1 VTDKLGVL
9 CSRTR
14 AGVKVAFLPIFLAF
28 IGLLLPCVALHG
40 QVQTGISGT
49 VADSSGAVIPGA
61 KVTITNTSTG
71 VVSAT
76 TTTSIGTFTV
86 VGLQPGTY
94 SVAADSSGFMNSVGQ
109 VMVEVARISTINIS
123 LQPGSTSQTVNVK
136 ETAITLDTTSPVV
149 GTTLEPELVK
159 DAPIEISGLARQ
171 IDSFSYLAPGVQG
184 SATYHNINGGDTF
197 ENEVQFNGVP
207 VAFVQYQGNQSNLNP
222 PYEAVNEFRVS
233 GSTFDAQYGP
243 GQGAVTFNMASGTN
257 DLHGD
262 AFEIIRNQLF
272 DSDGFFPVRFSPS
285 GKPEPPVNQENNYG
299 FTVGGPVILPHLYK
313 GRNRTF
319 FHFSADWFRQNQAQ
333 NSIGTV
339 PTAAEKSGDFSHF
352 MGVDSAG
359 NQIVVP
365 IYDPTTGMP
374 FPNNKIPSNRISA
387 LATSL
392 LSDIPNPDPGVGV
405 NNGQVSNKLPTIPS
419 VPIRQTLWAYTLDET
434 LTTSQS
440 IHFSQWRDVLNS
452 PTFSFAPIVP
462 ISNPLQ
468 SEATNQ
474 NLGSGFLLNYVKTIN
489 PNLVLTAGADW
500 IGNNISQFNGNTQVN
515 FAGVQGGDTLPL
527 ITFDGQSA
535 STGWGVAGGEFL
547 ECCEGGL
554 TLTNNRLLGIVGV
567 TNMLWT
573 KGRHTTNFGFQV
585 RHDFQDIV
593 DCVFCSGTF
602 NFTQRTTSTP
612 DSSDQNFG
620 YYGSSFASFLLGEVD
635 ATERIFAG
643 EDKLRNKAFAGYA
656 QDSFKVSKRLTV
668 SAGIRWDVFVPFTE
682 NHNNIVYLDRT
693 EPNPGAG
700 GLLGAATKFGDCPGC
715 SGITRAAIHW
725 KNFQPRLG
733 VSYQISPKTVLQAG
747 GYITYLNGGAYEF
760 GTAFTASFMS
770 SQLQG
775 SFLRSSTGSS
785 TPGYGS
791 WDAQTLPAPAPTP
804 FSPTVANGG
813 EIFDF
818 PAVHRNA
825 ATDLDN
831 TTTVG
836 TSPYDQAWNA
846 GVQRE
851 LPWGTFVTVSY
862 VGNRAIHLP
871 TTLELSNQPN
881 PSVLQYGSL
890 LGDNILDPAVVAAG
904 FKPPYPGY
912 VAQYGA
918 AATLEQALTPYPQ
931 LGAYFPAYEMDGT
944 SFYNAL
950 QAQGEKRFSN
960 GVSYL
965 ADITLARNTA
975 NTAVASTP
983 DTFNGMN
990 AYNPRPEYARSPLD
1004 QVYNFKLV
1012 GTYALPFGHG
1022 KRYLNS
1028 TNTFISELVAG
1039 WQISGILEYEGGNPF
1054 GAQNSFNP
1062 VLVNGFDRPNIVPS
1076 VHLKTFSYSRSKA
1089 FFTGKTPTQ
1098 PVQFPTNAFQNTGP
1112 WALGTAVRSYPALRT
1127 PPLRLESFNAIKSF
1141 RIGDHVQASLR
1152 IDYFNAFN
1160 RTQLQSPDNNSLDST
1175 FGQITNLSSQISNR
1189 QGQATFRVEF

>member
-1 VTDKLGVL
+1 VTDRSSYIQ
-9 CSRTR
+9 SRNPDRVTS
-14 AGVKVAFLPIFLAF
+14 VAFSFLA
-28 IGLLLPCVALHG
+28 LLLVPIAASPSLHA
-40 QVQTGISGT
+40 QVQNGISGT
-49 VADSSGAVIPGA
+49 VADTTGSVIVGA
-61 KVTITNTSTG
+61 KITVTNSTTG
-71 VVSAT
+71 VVNT
-76 TTTSIGTFTV
+76 TTTSSAGTFTI
-86 VGLQPGTY
+86 VGLIPGPY
-94 SVAADSSGFMNSVGQ
+94 SAKAESTGFKVAEVK
-109 VMVEVARISTINIS
+109 VIVEVARIATLN
-123 LQPGSTSQTVNVK
+123 LVLTPGATTQTVEIK
-136 ETAITLDTTSPVV
+136 ESTVTLNTTSPEV
-149 GTTLEPELVK
+149 GTTLEPELVS

-272 DSDGFFPVRFSPS
+272 DSAGFLPIRFSPS

-299 FTVGGPVILPHLYK
+299 FTLGGPVVLPHLYH

-333 NSIGTV
+333 TSPGTV
-339 PTAAEKSGDFSHF
+339 PTPAEKAGDFSSYT
-352 MGVDSAG
+352 DSSG
-359 NQIVVP
+359 SVIP
-365 IYDPTTGMP
+365 IYDPKTGQP
-374 FPNNKIPSNRISA
+374 FPNNKIPSGRISA

-392 LSDIPNPDPGVGV
+392 LPDIPNPDPGVGV
-405 NNGQVSNKLPTIPS
+405 NNGQVSNKLPAIPS
-419 VPIRQTLWAYTLDET
+419 IPIRQTLWAYTLDET

-440 IHFSQWRDVLNS
+440 IHFSQWRDQLNS
-452 PTFSFAPIVP
+452 PTFSAAAIVP

-474 NLGSGFLLNYVKTIN
+474 NLGTGFLLNYVKTIN
-489 PNLVLTAGADW
+489 PNLVLTAGADS
-500 IGNNISQFNGNTQVN
+500 IGNIISQFNANRNVS
-515 FAGVQGGDTLPL
+515 FAGVQNGDTLPL
-527 ITFDGQSA
+527 ITFDGQNA
-535 STGWGVAGGEFL
+535 PTGWGVAGGEFL

-567 TNMLWT
+567 ANMLWT
-573 KGRHTTNFGFQV
+573 KGRHTTNFGFQA

-612 DSSDQNFG
+612 DSSNPNFG
-620 YYGSSFASFLLGEVD
+620 NYGSSFASFLLGEVD

-643 EDKLRNKAFAGYA
+643 EDRLRNKAFALYA
-656 QDSFKVSKRLTV
+656 QDSFKMSKRLTV
-668 SAGIRWDVFVPFTE
+668 SAGMRWDVLVPFTE
-682 NHNNIVYLDRT
+682 DHNNIVYVDRT
-693 EPNPGAG
+693 EPNPGAA
-700 GLLGAATKFGDCPGC
+700 GLPGAATKFGNCTGC

-725 KNFQPRLG
+725 KDFQPRLG
-733 VSYQISPKTVLQAG
+733 ISYQLSPKTVLQAG

-770 SQLQG
+770 SPLQG

-791 WDAQTLPAPAPTP
+791 WDTQKLPSPAPTP
-804 FSPTVANGG
+804 FSPTVANGA

-818 PAVHRNA
+818 PANQRNA
-825 ATDLDN
+825 PTDLDS

-836 TSPYDQAWNA
+836 TAPYDEAWNA

-851 LPWGTFVTVSY
+851 MPWDTFVTVSY
-862 VGNRAIHLP
+862 VGNRAVKMP

-904 FKPPYPGY
+904 LKPPYPGY

-931 LGAYFPAYEMDGT
+931 FGAYFPAYEMDGT
-944 SFYNAL
+944 AFYNAL
-950 QAQGEKRFSN
+950 QAQGEKRFSS

-975 NTAVASTP
+975 NSAVASTP

-1012 GTYALPFGHG
+1012 GTYALPFGPHQ
-1022 KRYLNS
+1022 RFLNS
-1028 TNTFISELVAG
+1028 GNRAISELVSG
-1039 WQISGILEYEGGNPF
+1039 WQFSGILEYEGGNPF

-1062 VLVNGFDRPNIVPS
+1062 LLVNGFDRPNIVPS
-1076 VHLKTFSYSRSKA
+1076 VPLKTYSYGRSKA

-1112 WALGTAVRSYPALRT
+1112 WALGTSVRSYAALRT
-1127 PPLRLESFNAIKSF
+1127 PPLRLESFNAIKAF
-1141 RIGDHVQASLR
+1141 QLGEHVKASLR
-1152 IDYFNAFN
+1152 VDYFNAFN

-1175 FGQITNLSSQISNR
+1175 FGEITNPSSQISNR

>member
-1 VTDKLGVL
+1 MCSLVKSFIRLGAIVSVGMLIEVL
-9 CSRTR
+9 PS
-14 AGVKVAFLPIFLAF
+14 ASFLTAH
-28 IGLLLPCVALHG
+28 A
-40 QVQTGISGT
+40 QTQNGISGIVT
-49 VADSSGAVIPGA
+49 DSSGAVVVGA
-61 KVTITNTSTG
+61 AVSATNAATG
-71 VVSAT
+71 VVSRAAT
-76 TTTSIGTFTV
+76 SSAGTFTV
-86 VGLQPGTY
+86 IGLLAGTY
-94 SVAADSSGFMNSVGQ
+94 SVAADAKGFKK
-109 VMVEVARISTINIS
+109 VETTVTVDVAKISTVN
-123 LQPGSTSQTVNVK
+123 LTLVPGAASETVNVQSSA
-136 ETAITLDTTSPVV
+136 TALDTTSPEV
-149 GTTLEPELVK
+149 GTTLEPELVSA
-159 DAPIEISGLARQ
+159 APIEISGLARQ

-184 SATYHNINGGDTF
+184 TATYHNINGGDTF

-207 VAFVQYQGNQSNLNP
+207 VAFVQYQGNQGNINP

-233 GSTFDAQYGP
+233 GSTFDAQYGL

-262 AFEIIRNQLF
+262 VFEIIRNQLF
-272 DSDGFFPVRFSPS
+272 DSDGFFPIRFSS
-285 GKPEPPVNQENNYG
+285 NGKPEPPVNQENNYG
-299 FTVGGPVILPHLYK
+299 FSLGGPVSLPHLYN

-333 NSIGTV
+333 YSIGTV
-339 PTAAEKSGDFSHF
+339 PTAAEKGGDFSNYT
-352 MGVDSAG
+352 DSSG
-359 NQIVVP
+359 NVIP
-365 IYDPTTGMP
+365 IYDPTTGQQFQCNGAMNVICP
-374 FPNNKIPSNRISA
+374 NRISA

-405 NNGQVSNKLPTIPS
+405 NNGQVSNKLPTVSSI
-419 VPIRQTLWAYTLDET
+419 PIRQSLWAYTLDET

-440 IHFSQWRDVLNS
+440 IHFSQWRDQLNS
-452 PTFSFAPIVP
+452 PTFSSAPIVP

-500 IGNNISQFNGNTQVN
+500 IGNVISQFNANMKVN
-515 FAGVQGGDTLPL
+515 FAGVQSGDTLPL
-527 ITFDGQSA
+527 ITFDGQNA
-535 STGWGVAGGEFL
+535 PTGWGVAGGEFL

-554 TLTNNRLLGIVGV
+554 TLTNNRVLGIVGV
-567 TNMLWT
+567 ANMLWT
-573 KGRHTTNFGFQV
+573 KGRHTTNFGFQA

-593 DCVFCSGTF
+593 DCVFCSGTL

-612 DSSDQNFG
+612 DSSNPNFG
-620 YYGSSFASFLLGEVD
+620 TYGSSFASFLLGEVD
-635 ATERIFAG
+635 ASERIFAG
-643 EDKLRNKAFAGYA
+643 EDKLRNKAFALYA

-668 SAGIRWDVFVPFTE
+668 SAGIRWDALVPFTE
-682 NHNNIVYLDRT
+682 DHNNIVYVDRT

-700 GLLGAATKFGDCPGC
+700 GLPGAATKFGKCAGC

-725 KNFQPRLG
+725 KDFQPRLG
-733 VSYQISPKTVLQAG
+733 ISYQISSKTVLQAG
-747 GYITYLNGGAYEF
+747 AYMSYLNGGAYEF

-770 SQLQG
+770 SPLQG

-791 WDAQTLPAPAPTP
+791 WDTQTLPAPLPTP
-804 FSPTVANGG
+804 FSPTVANGAQ
-813 EIFDF
+813 IFDF

-836 TSPYDQAWNA
+836 TAPYDEAWNA

-904 FKPPYPGY
+904 FTPPYPGY

-931 LGAYFPAYEMDGT
+931 FGAYFPAYEMDGT
-944 SFYNAL
+944 AFYNAL

-965 ADITLARNTA
+965 ADITLSRNTA

-990 AYNPRPEYARSPLD
+990 AYNPRPEYAPSPLD
-1004 QVYNFKLV
+1004 QLYNFKFV
-1012 GTYALPFGHG
+1012 GTYALPFGLHQ
-1022 KRYLNS
+1022 KFLNS
-1028 TNTFISELVAG
+1028 GNRALSELVAG
-1039 WQISGILEYEGGNPF
+1039 WQFSGILEYEGGNPF

-1062 VLVNGFDRPNIVPS
+1062 VLVNGFDRPNIVPG
-1076 VHLKTFSYSRSKA
+1076 VPLTTYSYSRSKA
-1089 FFTGKTPTQ
+1089 FFTGKTSTQ
-1098 PVQFPTNAFQNTGP
+1098 PVQFSTNAFQNTGP
-1112 WALGTAVRSYPALRT
+1112 WALGTAVRSYAALRT

-1141 RIGDHVQASLR
+1141 NIGEHVKATLR
-1152 IDYFNAFN
+1152 LDYFNAFN
-1160 RTQLQSPDNNSLDST
+1160 RTQLQGPDNNSLDST

-1189 QGQATFRVEF
+1189 QGQGTFRVEF

>member
-1 VTDKLGVL
+1 VRETSL
-9 CSRTR
+9 
-14 AGVKVAFLPIFLAF
+14 LAL
-28 IGLLLPCVALHG
+28 IAAVALAIAG
-40 QVQTGISGT
+40 ARLEAQVENGITGLVT
-49 VADSSGAVIPGA
+49 DSSGAIVVGT
-61 KVTITNTSTG
+61 KLTITNTSTG
-71 VVSAT
+71 VVSNAI
-76 TTTSIGTFTV
+76 TSTAGTFTV
-86 VGLQPGTY
+86 VGLLPGAY
-94 SVAADSSGFMNSVGQ
+94 SVAADAKGFKK
-109 VMVEVARISTINIS
+109 VETTVTVDVAKISTVN
-123 LQPGSTSQTVNVK
+123 LTLVPGAASETVNVQSSM
-136 ETAITLDTTSPVV
+136 TTLNTTSPEV
-149 GTTLEPELVK
+149 GTTLEPELVS

-272 DSDGFFPVRFSPS
+272 DSAGFFPIRFTPS

-299 FTVGGPVILPHLYK
+299 FTLGGPVIIPHLYH

-333 NSIGTV
+333 NNIGTV
-339 PTAAEKSGDFSHF
+339 PTPAEKTGDFSSYT
-352 MGVDSAG
+352 DSSG
-359 NQIVVP
+359 TVIP
-365 IYDPTTGMP
+365 IYDPTTGKP
-374 FPNNKIPSNRISA
+374 FPNNKIPSGRISK

-392 LSDIPNPDPGVGV
+392 LADIPNPDPGVGI

-440 IHFSQWRDVLNS
+440 IHFSQWRDQLSS
-452 PTFSFAPIVP
+452 PTFSAATIVP
-462 ISNPLQ
+462 VSNPLQ

-474 NLGSGFLLNYVKTIN
+474 NLGTGFLLNYVKTFN

-500 IGNNISQFNGNTQVN
+500 VGNIISQFNANMNVN
-515 FAGVQGGDTLPL
+515 FAGVQGSNTLPL
-527 ITFDGQSA
+527 ITFDGQNA
-535 STGWGVAGGEFL
+535 PTGWGVAGGEFL

-567 TNMLWT
+567 TNLLWT
-573 KGRHTTNFGFQV
+573 KGRHTTNFGFQA

-612 DSSDQNFG
+612 DSSDPNFG
-620 YYGSSFASFLLGEVD
+620 SYGSSFASFLLGQVD

-643 EDKLRNKAFAGYA
+643 EDKLRNKAFALYA
-656 QDSFKVSKRLTV
+656 QDSFKMNRRLTV
-668 SAGIRWDVFVPFTE
+668 TAGMRWDVLVPFTE
-682 NHNNIVYLDRT
+682 DNNNIVYVDRT
-693 EPNPGAG
+693 EPNSAAG
-700 GLLGAATKFGDCPGC
+700 GLPGAATKFGDCTGC
-715 SGITRAAIHW
+715 SGISRAAIHW
-725 KNFQPRLG
+725 KDFQPRLG

-747 GYITYLNGGAYEF
+747 AYITYLNGGAYEF

-770 SQLQG
+770 SPLQG

-791 WDAQTLPAPAPTP
+791 WDTQTVPSPPPTP

-825 ATDLDN
+825 PTDLDN

-836 TSPYDQAWNA
+836 TAPYDQAWNA

-851 LPWGTFVTVSY
+851 LPWDTFVTVSY
-862 VGNRAIHLP
+862 VGNRAIHMP

-881 PSVLQYGSL
+881 PSVLQYGTL

-904 FKPPYPGY
+904 LKPPYPGY

-931 LGAYFPAYEMDGT
+931 FGAYFPAYEMDGT
-944 SFYNAL
+944 AFYNAL

-965 ADITLARNTA
+965 ADLTLARNTA
-975 NTAVASTP
+975 NSAVASTP

-1004 QVYNFKLV
+1004 QVYNVKFV
-1012 GTYALPFGHG
+1012 GTYALPFGP
-1022 KRYLNS
+1022 RQRFLNS
-1028 TNTFISELVAG
+1028 GNRVLAELVSG
-1039 WQISGILEYEGGNPF
+1039 WQFSGILEYEGGNPF

-1062 VLVNGFDRPNIVPS
+1062 LLVNGFDRPNIVTS
-1076 VHLKTFSYSRSKA
+1076 VPLKTFSYSRSKA
-1089 FFTGKTPTQ
+1089 FFTGKTSTQ

-1112 WALGTAVRSYPALRT
+1112 WALGTSVRSYGALRT
-1127 PPLRLESFNAIKSF
+1127 PPLRLESFNAIKAF
-1141 RIGDHVQASLR
+1141 QLGEHVKASIR

-1160 RTQLQSPDNNSLDST
+1160 RTQLQQPDNNSLDST
-1175 FGQITNLSSQISNR
+1175 FGEITNLSSQISNR

>member
-1 VTDKLGVL
+1 MRETSL
-9 CSRTR
+9 
-14 AGVKVAFLPIFLAF
+14 LAL
-28 IGLLLPCVALHG
+28 IAAVALAIAG
-40 QVQTGISGT
+40 ARLEAQVENGITGLVT
-49 VADSSGAVIPGA
+49 DSSGAIVVGT
-61 KVTITNTSTG
+61 KLTITNTSTG
-71 VVSAT
+71 VVSNAI
-76 TTTSIGTFTV
+76 TSTAGTFTV
-86 VGLQPGTY
+86 VGLLPGAY
-94 SVAADSSGFMNSVGQ
+94 SVAADAKGFKK
-109 VMVEVARISTINIS
+109 VETTVTVDVAKISTVN
-123 LQPGSTSQTVNVK
+123 LTLVPGAASETVNVQSSM
-136 ETAITLDTTSPVV
+136 TTLNTTSPEV
-149 GTTLEPELVK
+149 GTTLEPELVS

-272 DSDGFFPVRFSPS
+272 DSAGFFPIRFTPS

-299 FTVGGPVILPHLYK
+299 FTLGGPVIIPHLYH

-333 NSIGTV
+333 NNIGTV
-339 PTAAEKSGDFSHF
+339 PTPAEKTGDFSSYT
-352 MGVDSAG
+352 DSSG
-359 NQIVVP
+359 TVIP
-365 IYDPTTGMP
+365 IYDPTTGKP
-374 FPNNKIPSNRISA
+374 FPNNKIPSGRISK

-392 LSDIPNPDPGVGV
+392 LADIPNPDPGVGI

-440 IHFSQWRDVLNS
+440 IHFSQWRDQLSS
-452 PTFSFAPIVP
+452 PTFSAATIVP
-462 ISNPLQ
+462 VSNPLQ

-474 NLGSGFLLNYVKTIN
+474 NLGTGFLLNYVKTFN

-500 IGNNISQFNGNTQVN
+500 VGNIISQFNANMNVN
-515 FAGVQGGDTLPL
+515 FAGVQGSNTLPL
-527 ITFDGQSA
+527 ITFDGQNA
-535 STGWGVAGGEFL
+535 PTGWGVAGGEFL

-567 TNMLWT
+567 TNLLWT
-573 KGRHTTNFGFQV
+573 KGRHTTNFGFQA

-612 DSSDQNFG
+612 DSSDPNFG
-620 YYGSSFASFLLGEVD
+620 SYGSSFASFLLGQVD

-643 EDKLRNKAFAGYA
+643 EDKLRNKAFALYA
-656 QDSFKVSKRLTV
+656 QDSFKMNRRLTV
-668 SAGIRWDVFVPFTE
+668 TAGMRWDVLVPFTE
-682 NHNNIVYLDRT
+682 DNNNIVYVDRT
-693 EPNPGAG
+693 EPNSAAG
-700 GLLGAATKFGDCPGC
+700 GLPGAATKFGDCTGC
-715 SGITRAAIHW
+715 SGISRAAIHW
-725 KNFQPRLG
+725 KDFQPRLG

-747 GYITYLNGGAYEF
+747 AYITYLNGGAYEF

-770 SQLQG
+770 SPLQG

-791 WDAQTLPAPAPTP
+791 WDTQTVPSPPPTP

-825 ATDLDN
+825 PTDLDN

-836 TSPYDQAWNA
+836 TAPYDQAWNA

-851 LPWGTFVTVSY
+851 LPWDTFVTVSY
-862 VGNRAIHLP
+862 VGNRAIHMP

-881 PSVLQYGSL
+881 PSVLQYGYL
-890 LGDNILDPAVVAAG
+890 LGYVFGNFMDSNGIDEDAVLRANG
-904 FKPPYPGY
+904 FTPPYSGY
-912 VAQYGA
+912 VAQYGSA
-918 AATLEQALTPYPQ
+918 ASLEQALTPYPQ
-931 LGAYFPAYEMDGT
+931 LGAYFPAYELDGT
-944 SFYNAL
+944 SFYNAV

-960 GVSYL
+960 GLSYL
-965 ADITLARNTA
+965 ADLTLARNTA
-975 NTAVASTP
+975 NGSVASTP
-983 DTFNGMN
+983 QTFNGLN
-990 AYNPRPEYARSPLD
+990 AYNPRPEYVRSNLD
-1004 QVYNFKLV
+1004 QVYNFKFV
-1012 GTYALPFGHG
+1012 GTYALPFGPHQ
-1022 KRYLNS
+1022 RFLNS
-1028 TNTFISELVAG
+1028 GNPVVAELVGG
-1039 WQISGILEYEGGNPF
+1039 WQFSGILDYEGGNPF
-1054 GAQNSFNP
+1054 GAYEGAYNP
-1062 VLVNGFDRPNIVPS
+1062 LLVNGFGRPNINSSVP
-1076 VHLKTFSYSRSKA
+1076 LKTYSYGRSKS
-1089 FFTGKTPTQ
+1089 FFTGKTATQ
-1098 PVQFPTNAFQNTGP
+1098 PVQFPTQAFSDSGA
-1112 WALGTAVRSYPALRT
+1112 WAVGTSVRAYPALRT
-1127 PPLRLESFNAIKSF
+1127 PPLRLESFDAIKKF
-1141 RIGDHVQASLR
+1141 TIGEHVRASLR
-1152 IDYFNAFN
+1152 VDYFNAFN
-1160 RTQLQSPDNNSLDST
+1160 RTRLQSADNNYNDST
-1175 FGQITNLSSQISNR
+1175 FGEITNLSSQISNR

>member
-1 VTDKLGVL
+1 VTHKFGVL
-9 CSRTR
+9 YLRICEC
-14 AGVKVAFLPIFLAF
+14 VKVAFLPAFLASL
-28 IGLLLPCVALHG
+28 GLLSTGAALHA

-61 KVTITNTSTG
+61 KVTVTNTSTG

-76 TTTSIGTFTV
+76 ATTSIGTFTV
-86 VGLQPGTY
+86 VGLLPGTY
-94 SVAADSSGFMNSVGQ
+94 SVQVDSPGFRNVQSQ
-109 VMVEVARISTINIS
+109 VTVEVASISTINIT
-123 LQPGSTSQTVNVK
+123 LQPGSAGETVNVK
-136 ETAITLDTTSPVV
+136 ETAISLDTTSPTI

-184 SATYHNINGGDTF
+184 TATYHNINGGDTF

-257 DLHGD
+257 NLHGD

-299 FTVGGPVILPHLYK
+299 FTLGGPVTLPHLYH

-333 NSIGTV
+333 NNIGTV
-339 PTAAEKSGDFSHF
+339 PTPAEKGGDFSNYT
-352 MGVDSAG
+352 DSSG
-359 NQIVVP
+359 SVIPV
-365 IYDPTTGMP
+365 YDPTTGKP
-374 FPNNKIPSNRISA
+374 FPNNKIPSGRISA

-419 VPIRQTLWAYTLDET
+419 VPIRQTLWAYTLDEN
-434 LTTSQS
+434 LTSSQS
-440 IHFSQWRDVLNS
+440 IHFSEWRDLLNS

-468 SEATNQ
+468 SEATNA

-489 PNLVLTAGADW
+489 PNLVLTAGADS
-500 IGNNISQFNGNTQVN
+500 IGNIISVFNANRNVN

-527 ITFDGQSA
+527 INFDGQSA

-567 TNMLWT
+567 ANLLWT
-573 KGRHTTNFGFQV
+573 KGRHTVNFGFQV

-612 DSSDQNFG
+612 DSSDPNFG

-656 QDSFKVSKRLTV
+656 QDSFKLSKRLTI
-668 SAGIRWDVFVPFTE
+668 SAGMRWDVFVPFTE
-682 NHNNIVYLDRT
+682 DHNNIVYVDRT

-700 GLLGAATKFGDCPGC
+700 GLLGAATKFGTCAGC

-725 KNFQPRLG
+725 KNYQPRLG

-770 SQLQG
+770 SPLEG
-775 SFLRSSTGSS
+775 NFLRSSTGSS

-818 PAVHRNA
+818 PAQHRNA

-851 LPWGTFVTVSY
+851 LPWGTFVTVNY
-862 VGNRAIHLP
+862 VGNRSIHLP

-881 PSVLQYGSL
+881 PRVLQYGSL

-904 FKPPYPGY
+904 FRPPYPGY

-965 ADITLARNTA
+965 ADITLSRNTA

-1012 GTYALPFGHG
+1012 GTYALPFGPHQ
-1022 KRYLNS
+1022 KFLNS
-1028 TNTFISELVAG
+1028 GNPVVSELVAG
-1039 WQISGILEYEGGNPF
+1039 WQFSGILEYEGGNPF

-1062 VLVNGFDRPNIVPS
+1062 VLVNGFDRPNIVSGVP
-1076 VHLKTFSYSRSKA
+1076 LKTFSYSRSKA
-1089 FFTGKTPTQ
+1089 FFTGKTSTQ
-1098 PVQFPTNAFQNTGP
+1098 PVQFTTNAFQNTGP
-1112 WALGTAVRSYPALRT
+1112 WALGTSVRSYGALRT

-1141 RIGDHVQASLR
+1141 RIHDRVQASLR

-1160 RTQLQSPDNNSLDST
+1160 RTQLQSPDNNSFDST
-1175 FGQITNLSSQISNR
+1175 FGEITNPSSQISNR